1 MVGLIL
7 TPLFFVFR
15 MMGRWCEGVLFKIKL
30 ENEIFPQTISEIL
43 CLLYPLLRACSC
55 SDYTLM
61 YAHIGRLAIL
71 HISNITFVHERE
83 EGMLLFPESG
93 PKKDFRV
100 NGFTRT
106 VTPHLRSIVPNVQR
120 TWPTSLLSIPLHPSL
135 SFSFAFSLSLSLS
148 LSLSECGQILQLNT
162 SRAIVYVWCSLCER
176 DLLECQTS
184 PFRVSKET
192 Y

>member
-1 MVGLIL
+1 MREPCHATCSLFLAVVVQRSGRGEVVGLIL

-83 EGMLLFPESG
+83 EGMLLNPESG

-100 NGFTRT
+100 T
-106 VTPHLRSIVPNVQR
+106 V
-120 TWPTSLLSIPLHPSL
+120 SLEP
-135 SFSFAFSLSLSLS
+135 
-148 LSLSECGQILQLNT
+148 
-162 SRAIVYVWCSLCER
+162 
-176 DLLECQTS
+176 
-184 PFRVSKET
+184 
-192 Y
+192 